1 MAASCDRDVT
11 EPANPLRGT
20 FDSAAAGYDA
30 ARPTYPE
37 RLFDDLV
44 QLAGLEPG
52 DRLLEVGPAT
62 GKATRPLLERGFSVV
77 GVELGPRLA
86 EQARTNLAGLPF
98 EVHVTPFETWAGEPA
113 TFDLVYAATAWH
125 WIDPGVRYR
134 QAHRLLRPE
143 GHLAFWGALHA
154 FPPGF
159 DPFFREIQDVYD
171 AIGESREGEWPPP
184 APDDILDDR
193 AEIEASGLF
202 QDVQVRRYVWETSY
216 TAEGYLALL
225 NTFSGHIAMDP
236 SGRAHLYAEI
246 RRRLGRRPH
255 GRVRRHWYAIL
266 HVARHR
272 SG

>member
-125 WIDPGVRYR
+125 WIDRSR
-134 QAHRLLRPE
+134 RP
-143 GHLAFWGALHA
+143 LPAGA
-154 FPPGF
+154 
-159 DPFFREIQDVYD
+159 
-171 AIGESREGEWPPP
+171 P
-184 APDDILDDR
+184 AP
-193 AEIEASGLF
+193 A
-202 QDVQVRRYVWETSY
+202 T
-216 TAEGYLALL
+216 
-225 NTFSGHIAMDP
+225 
-236 SGRAHLYAEI
+236 
-246 RRRLGRRPH
+246 
-255 GRVRRHWYAIL
+255 
-266 HVARHR
+266 
-272 SG
+272 